1 MFIRL
6 LCYFGGGEVCRLVQN
21 TLYQNY
27 RDIMRSERTQ
37 KALSECDSSEFFSA
51 DCLSYQQNTLC
62 RLHCNLLYFSLRETL
77 IKSLVHIALLLRFF
91 CGEILNL
98 WLTNPCRHNIP
109 LTGFDTL
116 T

>member
-27 RDIMRSERTQ
+27 QDIMRSERTQ
-37 KALSECDSSEFFSA
+37 KALSKCDSSEFFSA

-62 RLHCNLLYFSLRETL
+62 RLHCNLLYFFLRETL
-77 IKSLVHIALLLRFF
+77 IKSLVHIALLLQFFAERF
-91 CGEILNL
+91 
-98 WLTNPCRHNIP
+98 
-109 LTGFDTL
+109 
-116 T
+116 